1 MCIGLAGMTTVVP
14 SSSVTVSGYETG
26 DGLGDGTADGLA
38 VGAAVADGA
47 ADADGVAVA
56 EGAAEGDG
64 EGATEAVAGG
74 AEALAGAAD
83 DGAALVAVGMDAG
96 TNVGVAAEQPA
107 SISAKTMARTLAGP
121 MRRLPIR
128 ARSGPSLRREG
139 GAGKKN
145 RMGDAYPFLSR
156 VRATPRG
163 RRPDFRRVPSVKRG
177 GHRSGT
183 VPELHRLRDQAAG
196 DMGCRAGA

>member
-38 VGAAVADGA
+38 VGAGDADGA

-64 EGATEAVAGG
+64 KETTDAVVGA
-74 AEALAGAAD
+74 AEAPAGAAD
-83 DGAALVAVGMDAG
+83 EGATVAAGMDAG